1 MKKIIIDEKRPDLRD
16 RIQAEL
22 DVVQQRAHVRTIDV
36 DDLLDELVEITQ
48 RLGITKKAMEGV
60 KVFMNPCAQKF
71 PGRYKGIPVSTW
83 VEAIFKRGHWQVT
96 SIYRDE
102 CSNNR
107 FEVKHTEAS
116 RAAIIA
122 AHTIIK
128 GV

>member
-16 RIQAEL
+16 RIQTEL
-22 DVVQQRAHVRTIDV
+22 DIVQWRTRVRTIDA
-36 DDLLDELVEITQ
+36 DDLLAELFTITQ

-60 KVFMNPCAQKF
+60 KVFLNPCAQKF
-71 PGRYKGIPVSTW
+71 PRCYKYVPVSTW
-83 VEAIFKRGHWQVT
+83 VEAVFKRGHWQVT
-96 SIYRDE
+96 AIYRDE

-107 FEVKHTEAS
+107 FEVRHTEAS